1 MSMTLAYLALVLF
14 IAGLGA
20 FTDISSGCVR
30 NSHLIVTL
38 VLWIILA
45 VGEAFLL
52 PSSSVNIR
60 SLTLNVVLSIVT
72 AVIFYL
78 TDIWAPGDCKLY
90 ITISLIFPMR
100 AYVVRE
106 GNIFPALDF
115 VMYAFAIGYVFLLIM
130 TLTRKT
136 ATKINLRP
144 NFSMKHYLSILANAG
159 TISFLN
165 IILSTC
171 APEFSYANQV
181 LCTLSFVAF
190 IFILQKKADTIKNII
205 GFTGAVY
212 TLGQSILSGSW
223 VSTSISLAVSLVIA
237 SIIECISSRGRA
249 NTYREISGDEVRP
262 GMILSLSSLWA
273 MRKCTDPEL
282 PTTTTENRRSRL
294 TQHQAE
300 AVKTWCR
307 NAHNNIM
314 IVEMM
319 PFAPFIAGAAV
330 IQVLRFLL
338 LQCLK

>member
-1 MSMTLAYLALVLF
+1 MTLVYFVLVLF

-30 NSHLIVTL
+30 NKHLIVAL
-38 VLWIILA
+38 VLWVMLA
-45 VGEAFLL
+45 VTEAFLFH
-52 PSSSVNIR
+52 SSPVNIL
-60 SLTLNVVLSIVT
+60 SITLNAILSVVT
-72 AVIFYL
+72 AIIFYI

-90 ITISLIFPMR
+90 IVISLIFPMQ

-115 VMYAFAIGYVFLLIM
+115 VVYAFAVGYVFLLTT

-136 ATKINLRP
+136 AKKINLRP
-144 NFSMKHYLSILANAG
+144 NFSLKHYFSILANAG

-165 IILSTC
+165 VLLNTC
-171 APEFSYANQV
+171 APEFFYANQV
-181 LCTLSFVAF
+181 LCVLSFATLT
-190 IFILQKKADTIKNII
+190 FILQKKANTAKKII
-205 GFTGAVY
+205 GFTGIVY
-212 TLGQSILSGSW
+212 ILIQSILSGSW
-223 VSTSISLAVSLVIA
+223 ISTCMSLTVSLIVA
-237 SIIECISSRGRA
+237 SIIEYISRRGRA

-282 PTTTTENRRSRL
+282 PTTTTENRRLRL
-294 TQHQAE
+294 TQRQAE
-300 AVKTWCR
+300 AVKTWCG
-307 NAHNNIM
+307 NAHSNIM

-338 LQCLK
+338 LQR